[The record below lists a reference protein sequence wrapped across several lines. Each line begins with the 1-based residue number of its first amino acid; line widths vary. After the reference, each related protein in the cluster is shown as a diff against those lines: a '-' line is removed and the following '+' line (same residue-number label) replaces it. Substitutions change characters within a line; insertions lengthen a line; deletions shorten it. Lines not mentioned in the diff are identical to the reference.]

1 MTSRLRAIAI
11 GVAVLLML
19 GVAHAQDPAIQKLVG
34 TWEGKV
40 DVRDEPERTLVIK
53 SVAQERGQW
62 IANID
67 YGTTGRTMNELQARI
82 EQQRGTPTLTFA
94 SSTTNKVELQLVSDR
109 ELRGLLKVS
118 DGAGSWVARKMA
130 LKKTGDKP

>member
-1 MTSRLRAIAI
+1 MISRRA
-11 GVAVLLML
+11 VAVGVVALLML
-19 GVAHAQDPAIQKLVG
+19 GVAQAQDQAVQKLVG

-40 DVRDEPERTLVIK
+40 DVRDEPGRTLVIK

-82 EQQRGTPTLTFA
+82 EQQRGAPTLTFA
-94 SSTTNKVELQLVSDR
+94 SSPTNKVELQLISDR
-109 ELRGLLKVS
+109 ELRGILKVS

-130 LKKTGDKP
+130 LKKTSDKP